1 LTAAYSF
8 ENPATTPATDWPVV
22 PPESDHT
29 GIWVEPLDI
38 MTNEGLPVAIDMLFA
53 ARYLGAPIEVRSS
66 ACEFVI
72 RVEIRAIG
80 KRVACIDLNI
90 ILVDVLSEW

>member
-1 LTAAYSF
+1 
-8 ENPATTPATDWPVV
+8 
-22 PPESDHT
+22 
-29 GIWVEPLDI
+29 
-38 MTNEGLPVAIDMLFA
+38 MLFA